1 MNERNRDVVG
11 RWSITR
17 GDGRE
22 DVAADETTPTATTA
36 RHQQGIDGMGKSM
49 RVPLERR
56 VEMQL
61 YIATE
66 KPKEGFGEMTEAESE
81 AYDGIAYSF
90 KRAGEL
96 GLVLDVPNAGV
107 EPYRRK

>member
-1 MNERNRDVVG
+1 M
-11 RWSITR
+11 
-17 GDGRE
+17 
-22 DVAADETTPTATTA
+22 
-36 RHQQGIDGMGKSM
+36 H
-49 RVPLERR
+49 
-56 VEMQL
+56 L

-66 KPKEGFGEMTEAESE
+66 KPKEGFGKMTEAESK
-81 AYDGIAYSF
+81 AYDGIARSF